1 MNLYFILALVFS
13 TTFLIFF
20 LLMRMLRGRLDPTY
34 KRMHELSQGTSTDM
48 GSAQTIKKGDAAG
61 TKAGLGRMLEL
72 AGHVQKRDG
81 QAKNKLRKNLMSA
94 GYYQE
99 SAVRKL
105 MGMKRVFAIVSFAF
119 FLYLGYL
126 GDQSRPVI
134 LLLAITGALVF
145 YVVPDVAINSKIR
158 RRQEA
163 IAGGL
168 ADALDLLVICVEAGL
183 GLNAAIMR
191 VGHDMGLRCRPL
203 SDEFLRVTQDLRTGS
218 SRENALRAMSHRNQV
233 EDLKILV
240 GALVMADK
248 LGTSIADTL
257 RAQADSLRTR
267 IRQKAE
273 EQAAK
278 AGIKMLLPLVCFILP
293 ALFIILMGPA
303 ALTMLEAAASR

>member
-1 MNLYFILALVFS
+1 MNLYFILALVFIS
-13 TTFLIFF
+13 TFLVILV
-20 LLMRMLRGRLDPTY
+20 LLRMLRGRLDPTY
-34 KRMHELSQGTSTDM
+34 KRMHEWSM
-48 GSAQTIKKGDAAG
+48 GAGDSSSSDQVGGKADKKRTAG
-61 TKAGLGRMLEL
+61 FSRMLEL
-72 AGHVQKRDG
+72 AGHQQKRGG
-81 QAKNKLRKNLMSA
+81 QSKNKMRKSLMSA
-94 GYYQE
+94 GYYHE

-105 MGMKRVFAIVSFAF
+105 MGMKRVFAMVSFAF

-126 GDQSRPVI
+126 GDQSTPVI
-134 LLLAITGALVF
+134 LLLALCGALIF
-145 YVVPDVAINSKIR
+145 YVVPDMAVNSKIR
-158 RRQEA
+158 RRQEL

-191 VGHDMGLRCRPL
+191 VGHDMVLRCRPL
-203 SDEFLRVTQDLRTGS
+203 SDEFIRVTQDLRTGS
-218 SRENALRAMSHRNQV
+218 SREVALRAMAHRNHV

-273 EQAAK
+273 EQAAR
-278 AGIKMLLPLVCFILP
+278 AGIKMLLPLVLFILP
-293 ALFIILMGPA
+293 SLFIILMGPA
-303 ALTMLEAAASR
+303 ALAMLEAAALR